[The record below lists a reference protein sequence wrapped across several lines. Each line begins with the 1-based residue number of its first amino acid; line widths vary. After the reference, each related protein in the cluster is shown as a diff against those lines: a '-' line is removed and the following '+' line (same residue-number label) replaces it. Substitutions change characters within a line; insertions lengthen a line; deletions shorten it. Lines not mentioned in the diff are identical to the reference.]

1 MAYSEEVL
9 RRARKRLEQARLERE
24 RENEAR
30 REEAYAR
37 YPRLAEIDRELR
49 RTMTQLMAT
58 ALRTGEDPA
67 GAVARIRDKNLALQ
81 QERDWIV
88 EAGEL
93 GEDWLRERPICEKCG
108 GSGYVGAKMCS
119 CLRELCAQEQ
129 KLALTSLLGSGTER
143 FDTFRLDVY
152 PDTFSQ
158 ELGTSPRRLMQSNL
172 RLCRKYA
179 HNFTPASGS
188 LLFSGAT
195 GLGKTF
201 LSACIARTVT
211 DRGYSVVYET
221 SSHLFSKLE
230 QAKFSPSDDTRREAA
245 KLTNSDLLILDDLG
259 TEMPGQFVTA
269 ALYSLLNDRMMAV
282 KPMVISTNLNVDEL
296 SRRYSPQI
304 ASRLHGDFQR
314 LTFVG
319 NDIRVLKN
327 RGL

>member
-1 MAYSEEVL
+1 ML
-9 RRARKRLEQARLERE
+9 F
-24 RENEAR
+24 
-30 REEAYAR
+30 
-37 YPRLAEIDRELR
+37 I
-49 RTMTQLMAT
+49 
-58 ALRTGEDPA
+58 
-67 GAVARIRDKNLALQ
+67 
-81 QERDWIV
+81 
-88 EAGEL
+88 
-93 GEDWLRERPICEKCG
+93 G
-108 GSGYVGAKMCS
+108 G
-119 CLRELCAQEQ
+119 
-129 KLALTSLLGSGTER
+129 
-143 FDTFRLDVY
+143 
-152 PDTFSQ
+152 
-158 ELGTSPRRLMQSNL
+158 
-172 RLCRKYA
+172 
-179 HNFTPASGS
+179 
-188 LLFSGAT
+188 T

>member
-67 GAVARIRDKNLALQ
+67 EAVARIRDKNLALQ

-201 LSACIARTVT
+201 LSACIAREVT
-211 DRGYSVVYET
+211 DRGYSVVYDT
-221 SSHLFSKLE
+221 AIRLFADFEAEKFGVRDEDTQGRTQKYLE
-230 QAKFSPSDDTRREAA
+230 C
-245 KLTNSDLLILDDLG
+245 DLLIIDDLG
-259 TEMPGQFVTA
+259 TEMTTQFTVS
-269 ALYSLLNDRMMAV
+269 ALYTVVNTRMMENRATI
-282 KPMVISTNLNVDEL
+282 ISTNLSDSEFE
-296 SRRYSPQI
+296 RRYNPQI
-304 ASRLHGDFQR
+304 ASRVIGTYR
-314 LTFVG
+314 LIQFAG
-319 NDIRVLKN
+319 EDIR
-327 RGL
+327 RQ

>member
-9 RRARKRLEQARLERE
+9 RRARKRLEQARLERD

-58 ALRTGEDPA
+58 ALRTGDDPA
-67 GAVARIRDKNLALQ
+67 EAVARIRDKNLALQ
-81 QERDWIV
+81 QERDWIL
-88 EAGEL
+88 EASEL

-129 KLALTSLLGSGTER
+129 KLAITSLLGSGEER
-143 FDTFRLDVY
+143 FDAFRLDVY
-152 PDTFSQ
+152 PDTFSP

-179 HNFTPASGS
+179 QSFTPASGS

-201 LSACIARTVT
+201 LSACIAREVT
-211 DRGYSVVYET
+211 DRGYSVVYDT
-221 SSHLFSKLE
+221 AIRLFADFEAEKFGGRDEDNQGRTQKYLE
-230 QAKFSPSDDTRREAA
+230 C
-245 KLTNSDLLILDDLG
+245 DLLIIDDLG
-259 TEMPGQFVTA
+259 TEMTTQFTVS
-269 ALYSLLNDRMMAV
+269 ALYTVVNTRMMENRATI
-282 KPMVISTNLNVDEL
+282 ISTNLSDSEFE
-296 SRRYSPQI
+296 RRYNPQI
-304 ASRLHGDFQR
+304 ASRVIGTYR
-314 LTFVG
+314 LIQFAG
-319 NDIRVLKN
+319 EDIR
-327 RGL
+327 RQ